1 MPEDCTCF
9 LFGDFFQ
16 LGNLLSLVY
25 GGGRYDE
32 VFLCA
37 GGFDAI
43 YDHSTVCWAS
53 CLKSR
58 MTILKRPIQKRIQ
71 QTTLKKYTNSG
82 TTLRKGEYLG
92 RELPCH
98 SPRFQ

>member
-1 MPEDCTCF
+1 MPEDCACF

-37 GGFDAI
+37 GSFDAI
-43 YDHSTVCWAS
+43 YDHSTVC
-53 CLKSR
+53 
-58 MTILKRPIQKRIQ
+58 
-71 QTTLKKYTNSG
+71 
-82 TTLRKGEYLG
+82 
-92 RELPCH
+92 
-98 SPRFQ
+98 